1 MTDESVMISAEI
13 LDSGI
18 NVSSADP
25 LIGTLELI
33 SSKDGV
39 IEVTM
44 NRRNAENL
52 IGILVE
58 FLALGQGSDAPK
70 NTSNRPPCSEFELVA
85 GAEIEPG
92 SSGL

>member
-1 MTDESVMISAEI
+1 MTDESVTISAEI

-33 SSKDGV
+33 SSKDEV

-44 NRRNAENL
+44 NRRNAEDL

-58 FLALGQGSDAPK
+58 FLALGQGGDA
-70 NTSNRPPCSEFELVA
+70 SPPMQ
-85 GAEIEPG
+85 
-92 SSGL
+92 